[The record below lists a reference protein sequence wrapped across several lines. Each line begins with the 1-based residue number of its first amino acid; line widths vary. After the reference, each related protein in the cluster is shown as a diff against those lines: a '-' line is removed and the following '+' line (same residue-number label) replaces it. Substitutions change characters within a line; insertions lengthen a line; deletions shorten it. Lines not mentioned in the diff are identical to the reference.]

1 MTAGKNRGV
10 PAPWKAAAWILGF
23 ASLSLPL
30 AARQPSEKERLEVE
44 KVIESSIGWALTKDR
59 QRLLDAVSHDEDFF
73 VFHPDSASTVT
84 GYESFR
90 AMVDEVFMDPRFK
103 ATDFKIKDLRIQ
115 CSPSGDAAWYSAL
128 LDDHGTWDGRPTGW
142 DDARWTGVLEK
153 RGGVWVLV
161 QMHFSIAQDALSPEI
176 SKREAWAAVQAI
188 YAGWTA
194 GNPDALGDLV
204 HPAAAASGPSGG
216 DRAEGREAV
225 LRRFAER
232 LQGAK
237 ARSFALSR
245 EHVQLLGLGDT
256 AVATFTYEIS
266 TEKDGKAGVLNGTEM
281 MVLVRRSGKWRLVA
295 DHTATRPYAQDPHS
309 GVRAAD
315 RLGREGR

>member
-1 MTAGKNRGV
+1 MVAAGWILVAMGSSR
-10 PAPWKAAAWILGF
+10 PAAAWESGE
-23 ASLSLPL
+23 
-30 AARQPSEKERLEVE
+30 QEKADIE
-44 KVIESSIGWALTKDR
+44 KVIGASVGWALAKDKV
-59 QRLLDAVSHDEDFF
+59 LLLASVSHGADFF
-73 VFHPDSASTVT
+73 IFHPDSASTVV
-84 GYESFR
+84 GFDAFAR
-90 AMVDEVFMDPRFK
+90 MVDEVFMDPRFK
-103 ATDFKIKDLRIQ
+103 ATDFKIKDLRVHV
-115 CSPSGDAAWYSAL
+115 SEAGDSAWYSAL

-153 RGGVWVLV
+153 RGGKWVLV
-161 QMHFSIAQDALSPEI
+161 QMHFSLAQDPLSPET

-194 GNPDALGDLV
+194 GKPDALGDLV

-295 DHTATRPYAQDPHS
+295 DHTAPRPYAQDPHS

-315 RLGREGR
+315 GLGREGR